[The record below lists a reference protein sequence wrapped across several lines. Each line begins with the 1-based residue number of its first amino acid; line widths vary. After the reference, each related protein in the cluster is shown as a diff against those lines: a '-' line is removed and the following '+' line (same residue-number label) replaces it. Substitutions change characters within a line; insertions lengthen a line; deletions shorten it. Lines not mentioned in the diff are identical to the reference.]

1 MSTVGVDDSCLV
13 IPVDR
18 RLEHH
23 VQAGGKVDTIADQLR
38 ELLLLQLQGLDDV
51 VEESVHVFFSC

>member
-1 MSTVGVDDSCLV
+1 MSTVGGDDSCLV
-13 IPVDR
+13 IPVDG
-18 RLEHH
+18 RLKHR
-23 VQAGGKVDTIADQLR
+23 VQAGGEVDSIADQLR